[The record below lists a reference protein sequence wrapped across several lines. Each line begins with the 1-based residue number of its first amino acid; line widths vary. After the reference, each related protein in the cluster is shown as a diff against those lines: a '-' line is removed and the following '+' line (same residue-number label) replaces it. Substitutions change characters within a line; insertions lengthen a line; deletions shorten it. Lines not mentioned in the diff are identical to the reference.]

1 MTDSQTDRSIPETGG
16 ETRACVR
23 VSACEDRGRGCDKEE
38 PSVGKEEEGRH
49 EQNFCSKA
57 YLKWKHDGKI
67 RNFLSEQ

>member
-1 MTDSQTDRSIPETGG
+1 MRHGG
-16 ETRACVR
+16 VCVR
-23 VSACEDRGRGCDKEE
+23 LRCEDRVRGCDKEE

-67 RNFLSEQ
+67 RNILSEQ